1 MATLVSVTSVYSAL
15 AVGVLA
21 LHALFI
27 AWVSLGFLV
36 ARSRPTL
43 RWFHIAC
50 LAWGIL
56 VEVLPWPCPLTLLE
70 NWLEARAGVEPYRG
84 GFLLH
89 YLDALVY
96 PNVSP
101 LILTVAGVIV
111 CVLNLAVYARHLLVG
126 RNRSPVPRGG
136 LQ

>member
-1 MATLVSVTSVYSAL
+1 
-15 AVGVLA
+15 
-21 LHALFI
+21 
-27 AWVSLGFLV
+27 
-36 ARSRPTL
+36 
-43 RWFHIAC
+43 
-50 LAWGIL
+50 
-56 VEVLPWPCPLTLLE
+56 
-70 NWLEARAGVEPYRG
+70 
-84 GFLLH
+84 
-89 YLDALVY
+89 LVY